1 MKPLHKIAPR
11 SSHVNPP
18 GRDLNPA
25 NICTVCR
32 VNLPGFAKILDFGL
46 VLRDFARAAAWS
58 SSQAQRRNPP
68 SVAVHVSRVTTVQR
82 SSNREVI
89 SRMRRSEDTEVV

>member
-46 VLRDFARAAAWS
+46 FLRDFARAAAWS

-68 SVAVHVSRVTTVQR
+68 PDRRDISNDDRRTGGVPRAGTAQR
-82 SSNREVI
+82 
-89 SRMRRSEDTEVV
+89 